1 MQGLKYLAEVI
12 IFEEV
17 VIMSLL
23 MSYPDNFDL
32 FRSPFERMF
41 SNSGLSGMKTDIE
54 KKETETVYTIEMPGM
69 KKGDIEISLEK
80 GILSI
85 SASKQK
91 QVDESDDEK
100 NYVLHERSS
109 ESYSRSFKVNE
120 KLTKDDITA
129 TLEDGVLELH
139 VPHVAESDS
148 GKQIIEIN

>member
-1 MQGLKYLAEVI
+1 
-12 IFEEV
+12 
-17 VIMSLL
+17 MSLL

-32 FRSPFERMF
+32 FRSPFEKMF
-41 SNSGLSGMKTDIE
+41 SNSNFSSMKTDIE
-54 KKETETVYTIEMPGM
+54 KKETETIYTIEMPGI
-69 KKGDIEISLEK
+69 KKENIEISLEK

-139 VPHVAESDS
+139 VPHVAEADS
-148 GKQIIEIN
+148 SKQIIEIN

>member
-1 MQGLKYLAEVI
+1 
-12 IFEEV
+12 
-17 VIMSLL
+17 
-23 MSYPDNFDL
+23 
-32 FRSPFERMF
+32 
-41 SNSGLSGMKTDIE
+41 
-54 KKETETVYTIEMPGM
+54 M
-69 KKGDIEISLEK
+69 KKRDVEFSLEK
-80 GILSI
+80 GILRI

>member
-1 MQGLKYLAEVI
+1 
-12 IFEEV
+12 
-17 VIMSLL
+17 MSLL

-80 GILSI
+80 GILRI

-120 KLTKDDITA
+120 KLTKDDITSKKLFIY
-129 TLEDGVLELH
+129 TKIKRRSEKIYV
-139 VPHVAESDS
+139 S
-148 GKQIIEIN
+148 KQICFK